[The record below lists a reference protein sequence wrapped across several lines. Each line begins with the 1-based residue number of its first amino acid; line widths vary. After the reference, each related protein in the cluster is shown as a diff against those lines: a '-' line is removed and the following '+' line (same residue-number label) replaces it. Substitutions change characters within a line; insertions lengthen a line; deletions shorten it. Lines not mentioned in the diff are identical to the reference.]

1 MTAAIIII
9 LAIALCGACW
19 FYVEALAD
27 LAVALRNL
35 DARKAVIDQLRE
47 QLSAATEDRH
57 AVANSAMRGC
67 PAVKWARP
75 QPIPE
80 GADAWYWRAMF
91 AGEPHLFTD
100 EAILE
105 ARQRASHLLASGR
118 SISTNVST

>member
-1 MTAAIIII
+1 MTAAIII
-9 LAIALCGACW
+9 LAIALCVAGRYLFDTACN
-19 FYVEALAD
+19 
-27 LAVALRNL
+27 LAVAERNL
-35 DARKAVIDQLRE
+35 DARQRVIDDLRSR
-47 QLSAATEDRH
+47 LSAATEDRH

-80 GADAWYWRAMF
+80 GSDAWYWRAMF

-100 EAILE
+100 EAIRE
-105 ARQRASHLLASGR
+105 ARQRASHLLAAGR